1 MTFALMRIKSCMCEA
16 RVLPSLNFLYIM
28 DAIPMCTLLF
38 DVTIKSSLLF
48 LLHTLFLS
56 SYQGP
61 KKWTVTH
68 SSGLG
73 PSEAVPFLRSGMIPP
88 RIMENEGEL
97 HAAEQRAVV
106 EALRTLE
113 RTVVIIIIDPS
124 MVPTN

>member
-1 MTFALMRIKSCMCEA
+1 
-16 RVLPSLNFLYIM
+16 
-28 DAIPMCTLLF
+28 
-38 DVTIKSSLLF
+38 
-48 LLHTLFLS
+48 
-56 SYQGP
+56 
-61 KKWTVTH
+61 
-68 SSGLG
+68 
-73 PSEAVPFLRSGMIPP
+73 MIPP